1 VAGND
6 LPVAALAAGAHDA
19 RSRPPTRRR
28 GAVLEQAILDAA
40 WDELTAVGYAQV
52 TMAGVAA
59 RAGTNKA
66 ALYRRWPNR
75 TELLAASIARRI
87 VPLAAN
93 PISTGSLRG
102 DVIAVLHAMNHRCR
116 AAKNVPDPGG
126 ELAAYLLREAAA
138 EGFEQM
144 SLALSWACQRG
155 ETDAASLSTQIAR
168 MPVNVLHSELCL
180 GTTPATD
187 RLITEIVDE
196 VFLPLTA
203 NRSM

>member
-6 LPVAALAAGAHDA
+6 LPATALAAGAHDA

-40 WDELTAVGYAQV
+40 WDELTAVGYAQA

-75 TELLAASIARRI
+75 TELLAAAIDRRI
-87 VPLAAN
+87 VPLAAK

-116 AAKNVPDPGG
+116 AAKIVPDPGG
-126 ELAAYLLREAAA
+126 ELAAYLLRQAAA
-138 EGFEQM
+138 EGFDQM
-144 SLALSWACQRG
+144 SLALSRACQRG
-155 ETDAASLSTQIAR
+155 EIDAVSLSTQIAR

-180 GTTPATD
+180 GTTPVTD

>member
-1 VAGND
+1 
-6 LPVAALAAGAHDA
+6 
-19 RSRPPTRRR
+19 
-28 GAVLEQAILDAA
+28 
-40 WDELTAVGYAQV
+40 
-52 TMAGVAA
+52 
-59 RAGTNKA
+59 
-66 ALYRRWPNR
+66 
-75 TELLAASIARRI
+75 
-87 VPLAAN
+87 
-93 PISTGSLRG
+93 
-102 DVIAVLHAMNHRCR
+102 
-116 AAKNVPDPGG
+116 
-126 ELAAYLLREAAA
+126 
-138 EGFEQM
+138 M